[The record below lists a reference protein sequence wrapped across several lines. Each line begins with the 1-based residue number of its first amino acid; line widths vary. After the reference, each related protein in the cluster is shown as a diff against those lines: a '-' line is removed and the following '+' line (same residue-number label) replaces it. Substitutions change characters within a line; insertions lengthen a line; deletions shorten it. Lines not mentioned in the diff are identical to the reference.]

1 MITCLILFLDG
12 GYWARYIPYFYLVP
26 VFVLIHYFQK
36 EIKLSKVAN
45 IFALIIAFIFIINS
59 GLILRTQYHS
69 ITNNNSYVKIRLD
82 RFQTYATENKN
93 KEILINLQHHGIQGV
108 QYNIDDLGIKN
119 YKLTDKKQK
128 NDAYMFTY

>member
-1 MITCLILFLDG
+1 M
-12 GYWARYIPYFYLVP
+12 
-26 VFVLIHYFQK
+26 
-36 EIKLSKVAN
+36 
-45 IFALIIAFIFIINS
+45 IIAFIFIINS

-69 ITNNNSYVKIRLD
+69 ITNNNSYVQIRLD
-82 RFQTYATENKN
+82 EFQTYAKENKN